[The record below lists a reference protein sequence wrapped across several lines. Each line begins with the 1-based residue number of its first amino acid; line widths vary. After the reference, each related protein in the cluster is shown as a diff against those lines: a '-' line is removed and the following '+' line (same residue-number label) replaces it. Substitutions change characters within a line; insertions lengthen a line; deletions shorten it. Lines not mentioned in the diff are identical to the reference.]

1 MKKLCVFVFAL
12 SLLVLAGCPSE
23 SGEATTIALETDNQL
38 SAGER
43 YQDYLQ
49 EKITENIVES
59 FGCEDVDVSVEMTEE
74 EVVNKVIIGSGEYQ
88 FSDNEKEIITKYIL
102 GMANDENVDIVF
114 D

>member
-74 EVVNKVIIGSGEYQ
+74 EVVNKAIIGSGEYQ